1 MIMVMLIV
9 GAETADAQG
18 LRSIFKSVT
27 NIGSGVAVPW
37 NNPNEMEPE
46 EYIRRYFTKVAA
58 ISNAKGAEAYR
69 IHCNSVQ
76 CRVEYTTDRA
86 ARIAYRRFVSMLSS
100 QQRGVFK
107 KRNVLVM
114 NSCNIVE
121 YNENPENEVF
131 GEPYIV
137 CSNHTSMADAVLI
150 MASMKNQVSYMAKK
164 EAFKGFGWFF
174 RAMGAIP
181 VDRSGGDVGAIKKT
195 LNVLKNGDSV
205 GIFPQGTRRPYQN
218 PRDTEIKD
226 GVGMLASRAGVGVL
240 PVFVKTKA
248 GKVKLFRKTEII
260 IGEYIKPEELCFDGL
275 SGKEKYKKI
284 SEYVFDKVCLIGE
297 NTEEK

>member
-1 MIMVMLIV
+1 MKQRKKMLRVIMIMVMLIV

-76 CRVEYTTDRA
+76 CRVEYTTERA

-100 QQRGVFK
+100 EKRGVFK
-107 KRNVLVM
+107 KRDVLVM

-131 GEPYIV
+131 LYTPEQVPSGSVVRERLLAEAKGWNSYV
-137 CSNHTSMADAVLI
+137 A
-150 MASMKNQVSYMAKK
+150 MKL
-164 EAFKGFGWFF
+164 
-174 RAMGAIP
+174 
-181 VDRSGGDVGAIKKT
+181 VDRDYWRVTAPLMKAHFTPIESEAYYAFDE
-195 LNVLKNGDSV
+195 LD
-205 GIFPQGTRRPYQN
+205 
-218 PRDTEIKD
+218 E
-226 GVGMLASRAGVGVL
+226 LATA
-240 PVFVKTKA
+240 A
-248 GKVKLFRKTEII
+248 QKV
-260 IGEYIKPEELCFDGL
+260 GL
-275 SGKEKYKKI
+275 SLILELDLRDVSRFENAVGHSVQSQVGEMVVAKIVDDMLKRISIAKIRVILPQSRYTAKI
-284 SEYVFDKVCLIGE
+284 SDIRHERFELIL
-297 NTEEK
+297 K